1 MSKTVSTTDF
11 RAQTAA
17 SAGEEIRLQGKLATP
32 IIATYLAELLM
43 WYVDHA
49 IVGRLGA
56 TELGAVG
63 LSGLLFWELIIVG
76 VAILSIVGVIVGN
89 AHGAGDVAM
98 VGRGV
103 RQGLWISVILSAP
116 LMLISWF
123 LMDLLVWTGQDPA
136 VITLGEEYVRACVWV
151 IPPESR
157 VCRVAQLRGGG
168 FTPVGYHRAGF
179 YDSAGESGA

>member
-103 RQGLWISVILSAP
+103 RQGLWISVILQCASHVDIVVLDGLARV
-116 LMLISWF
+116 
-123 LMDLLVWTGQDPA
+123 D
-136 VITLGEEYVRACVWV
+136 RARPRRHYIGGRIRSRVCVGDS
-151 IPPESR
+151 PESR

-168 FTPVGYHRAGF
+168 FHARWLSPGWLL
-179 YDSAGESGA
+179 